1 VTALYRYL
9 LADLIRGQRYLPPLV
24 AFGVVV
30 VVGSRGDGGPLLP
43 LYGLWT
49 GAMLV
54 CSVWLT
60 MVVLADE
67 DPVQER
73 ITIVNARRRWHP
85 LAAAVVLTLS
95 FCLLLTIFG
104 LGLPLVVGVR
114 PASAA
119 DLVVGGLSQLASACC
134 GATVGLFCSRKVIP
148 RPGYALLLAALLVV
162 ALLLVSRIPLVNAL
176 IRLLSEGA
184 AAAAVG
190 PQVAAIGAA
199 SVALL
204 VGGIAVVQEIDRR
217 H

>member
-1 VTALYRYL
+1 
-9 LADLIRGQRYLPPLV
+9 
-24 AFGVVV
+24 
-30 VVGSRGDGGPLLP
+30 
-43 LYGLWT
+43 
-49 GAMLV
+49 
-54 CSVWLT
+54 
-60 MVVLADE
+60 
-67 DPVQER
+67 
-73 ITIVNARRRWHP
+73 
-85 LAAAVVLTLS
+85 
-95 FCLLLTIFG
+95 
-104 LGLPLVVGVR
+104 
-114 PASAA
+114 
-119 DLVVGGLSQLASACC
+119 
-134 GATVGLFCSRKVIP
+134 VIP